1 MLSAKS
7 AYTQSNQ
14 FVCFSIHFRCCA
26 QLVLLKLS
34 IYTHFWLAER
44 REAWKFVGRGNLDG
58 GKLLSWQVANILQ
71 SLYVRLY
78 NIIKFNWQP
87 LTVWLASLV
96 FFSHSHSHSRFCFFC
111 CVIAPHCLLFYFHYC
126 RTSPWLSDCFHLCHL
141 ARLNNDYDFM
151 PRHSTQLDRPHYV
164 HNFRPTSTYI
174 YSSY

>member
-96 FFSHSHSHSRFCFFC
+96 FFSHSHSHSRFCFFLLC
-111 CVIAPHCLLFYFHYC
+111 YCSSLFVVLFSLLPYFSLTEWLLPFVPLGQAQQWLRLYAPPLNST
-126 RTSPWLSDCFHLCHL
+126 RPPSLC
-141 ARLNNDYDFM
+141 
-151 PRHSTQLDRPHYV
+151 T
-164 HNFRPTSTYI
+164 
-174 YSSY
+174 